1 MMRKQNSS
9 ASDKLTLDVEHILT
23 DPSASFWIK
32 GALRSA
38 LDRDPVDA
46 ANDADVLAKALT
58 RRCNRLLGDSQLG
71 TSMDSVDPLSET
83 LAMPSCHVCGAK
95 REPVCTRCGATTKVT

>member
-1 MMRKQNSS
+1 MSKTNRS
-9 ASDKLTLDVEHILT
+9 ASDKLVPDVEQILA

-38 LDRDPVDA
+38 LERDPVDA
-46 ANDADVLAKALT
+46 ANDADALAKALS
-58 RRCNRLLGDSQLG
+58 RRCNRLLGTNHIG
-71 TSMDSVDPLSET
+71 TNMDSIDFLSET

-95 REPVCTRCGATTKVT
+95 MEPVCTRCGATTRVT